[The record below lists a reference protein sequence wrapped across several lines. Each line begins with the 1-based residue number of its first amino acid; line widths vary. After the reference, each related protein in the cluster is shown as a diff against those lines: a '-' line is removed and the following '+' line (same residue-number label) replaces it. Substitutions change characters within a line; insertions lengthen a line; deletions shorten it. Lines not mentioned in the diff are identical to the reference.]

1 MRLRPL
7 RTEEVNIYTN
17 MKYTINHTDL
27 KRFIFIYLSKTE
39 YVTLGGKFTNEL
51 TLRRKGNEEY
61 VYDDYI
67 YTYDDKRLLVETNLV
82 WTLVGLF
89 NISEDDA
96 LEYIGEWFEI
106 TYKVPVEEIIDWI

>member
-1 MRLRPL
+1 MDY
-7 RTEEVNIYTN
+7 I
-17 MKYTINHTDL
+17 INHKDI

-39 YVTLGGKFTNEL
+39 YVTLGGKFANEL
-51 TLRRKGNEEY
+51 TLRRKGSEDI

-89 NISEDDA
+89 NISEGDA
-96 LEYIGEWFEI
+96 LDYIGEWFEI
-106 TYKVPVEEIIDWI
+106 TYKLPVEEIIDWI

>member
-1 MRLRPL
+1 
-7 RTEEVNIYTN
+7 
-17 MKYTINHTDL
+17 
-27 KRFIFIYLSKTE
+27 
-39 YVTLGGKFTNEL
+39 
-51 TLRRKGNEEY
+51 
-61 VYDDYI
+61 
-67 YTYDDKRLLVETNLV
+67 VETNLV